1 MTLKI
6 FSTEKELHDFPT
18 TLNVFN
24 IEKGLHQIL
33 MTLKV
38 FQSSYY
44 VECWWTAASEDR
56 LSHIYD

>member
-1 MTLKI
+1 MTLNI
-6 FSTEKELHDFPT
+6 FCTEKELHDFPT

-44 VECWWTAASEDR
+44 VECW
-56 LSHIYD
+56 

>member
-44 VECWWTAASEDR
+44 VECW
-56 LSHIYD
+56 